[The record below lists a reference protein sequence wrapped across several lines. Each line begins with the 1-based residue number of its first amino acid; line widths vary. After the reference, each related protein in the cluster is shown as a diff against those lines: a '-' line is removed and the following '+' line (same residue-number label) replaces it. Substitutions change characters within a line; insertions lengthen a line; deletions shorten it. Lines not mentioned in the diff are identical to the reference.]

1 MLIAIIFY
9 TVFHLSIT
17 PSVALDEQTLLMPF
31 PAEVALNETIVF
43 KPVTQ
48 HHFNLKSKNSCGSG
62 RLLKVEESAVE
73 CQITKAGE
81 TAIELFICDDKQSYC
96 RREQITVITPR
107 PKGFKEWLR
116 HLWNS

>member
-1 MLIAIIFY
+1 MLIATIFY
-9 TVFHLSIT
+9 AVFHWTMT
-17 PSVALDEQTLLMPF
+17 PSYALDDQTLLMPF
-31 PAEVALNETIVF
+31 PAEISINETVVF
-43 KPVTQ
+43 KPVAQ

-62 RLLKVEESAVE
+62 RALKVEESTVE

-96 RREQITVITPR
+96 RREQITVTTPR